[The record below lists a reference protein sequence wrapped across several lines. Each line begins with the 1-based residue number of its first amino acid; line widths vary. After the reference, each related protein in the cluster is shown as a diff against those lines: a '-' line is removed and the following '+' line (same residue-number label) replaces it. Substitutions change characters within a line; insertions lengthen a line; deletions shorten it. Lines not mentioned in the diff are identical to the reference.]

1 MFLLG
6 QQGGLMSLHE
16 VLTMPFGISGLMESG
31 DLKPSSLI
39 QKKKTYQIPQH
50 MSLSAETSLSYL
62 ANAFLV
68 DK

>member
-1 MFLLG
+1 
-6 QQGGLMSLHE
+6 
-16 VLTMPFGISGLMESG
+16 MPFGISGLMESG

-62 ANAFLV
+62 ANAFLIDTAV
-68 DK
+68 CS